1 MKTRALLITLFVA
14 IAIPKVYAQY
24 DEFFKDKYRSDTLYM
39 ENYTYVCDTVAGT
52 VELRNILNSNDK
64 GLMVYA
70 DTGKIPFD
78 DIWGHEW
85 PDHYL
90 SPISLQQKLV
100 DIVDEAFTP
109 EQSAIVKG
117 HNFGVTFYISP
128 STGAVTDV
136 YFSFLDILPYTQIPI
151 EVFRQME
158 VNFKEEIVFEMTDEG
173 KRMNY
178 CFLYFTLCPIG
189 RAGVSDIPG
198 QLPLPDGSEGGGSED
213 SGSSGDNNVHTGP
226 AGSIVVKP
234 MVPAK

>member
-1 MKTRALLITLFVA
+1 MRTRALLITLFVA

-24 DEFFKDKYRSDTLYM
+24 IDLCKDDYKSDTLQM
-39 ENYTYVCDTVAGT
+39 QDYTYVCDTLYGQIN
-52 VELRNILNSNDK
+52 LRNILNSDYK
-64 GLMVYA
+64 GGQLYA
-70 DTGKIPFD
+70 DTGEIPFG
-78 DIWGHEW
+78 DIWGNEW

-90 SPISLQQKLV
+90 SPLSLQKKLV

-109 EQSAIVKG
+109 EQSDLLDGKKFYVK
-117 HNFGVTFYISP
+117 FYISP
-128 STGAVTDV
+128 TTGEVTDV
-136 YFSFLDILPYTQIPI
+136 YFDIYSHTGYTQIPI

-158 VNFKEEIVFEMTDEG
+158 VKFKEEIVFEMTDEG
-173 KRMNY
+173 KKMNY
-178 CFLYFTLCPIG
+178 CSLYFGLCPIG